1 MHPHQREVLE
11 RAFDVPIRGYY
22 GCAERAI
29 SATECE
35 AGRYHLNVIDGYLHG
50 QFEPA
55 ALDGRT
61 LVTSLLNT
69 TMPLVRYE
77 IGDALKVDSQ
87 AICACGRR
95 LPLIADVVTK
105 EEDVLVTP
113 SGRRISPSILTWAFK
128 DLPGLEASQIM
139 QTSADEI
146 VASVVV
152 ATAEFPAVR
161 DALDERLRRLTFNE
175 FKIEVM
181 RCERLP
187 ITAVGKSRFVVGLHD

>member
-1 MHPHQREVLE
+1 
-11 RAFDVPIRGYY
+11 
-22 GCAERAI
+22 
-29 SATECE
+29 
-35 AGRYHLNVIDGYLHG
+35 
-50 QFEPA
+50 
-55 ALDGRT
+55 
-61 LVTSLLNT
+61 
-69 TMPLVRYE
+69 
-77 IGDALKVDSQ
+77 
-87 AICACGRR
+87 
-95 LPLIADVVTK
+95 
-105 EEDVLVTP
+105 
-113 SGRRISPSILTWAFK
+113 
-128 DLPGLEASQIM
+128 M